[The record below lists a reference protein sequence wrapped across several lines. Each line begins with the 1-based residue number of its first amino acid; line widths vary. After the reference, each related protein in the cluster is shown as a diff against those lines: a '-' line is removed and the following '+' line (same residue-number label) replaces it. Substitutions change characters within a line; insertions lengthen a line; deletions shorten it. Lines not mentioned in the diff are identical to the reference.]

1 LPNSKS
7 ALRIATNQCLNF
19 ILGKVKDS
27 FYPNID
33 WRLSFDYAS

>member
-1 LPNSKS
+1 
-7 ALRIATNQCLNF
+7 LNF

-33 WRLSFDYAS
+33 WRLSFDYADFLE